1 MPEESLGFIINY
13 HYIYMKII
21 NSNGWA
27 PRTIKWVVPI
37 PITNKW
43 VVPIPITN
51 PLIAYR
57 DDLYYNFHTY
67 NARGVAR
74 FYYNLLLT
82 YYYFY
87 EDN

>member
-1 MPEESLGFIINY
+1 MKMINL
-13 HYIYMKII
+13 
-21 NSNGWA
+21 SGWA
-27 PRTIKWVVPI
+27 PRKYKQNVVRKYEW
-37 PITNKW
+37 N

-57 DDLYYNFHTY
+57 NGLYYNFHTY

>member
-1 MPEESLGFIINY
+1 MKMINP
-13 HYIYMKII
+13 
-21 NSNGWA
+21 SGWA
-27 PRTIKWVVPI
+27 PRNSQYEW
-37 PITNKW
+37 
-43 VVPIPITN
+43 PITN

-57 DDLYYNFHTY
+57 NSLYYNFHTY

>member
-37 PITNKW
+37 PITN
-43 VVPIPITN
+43 

-57 DDLYYNFHTY
+57 NGLYYNFHTY
-67 NARGVAR
+67 NAGGVAR

>member
-1 MPEESLGFIINY
+1 MPEGSLGFIINY

-27 PRTIKWVVPI
+27 PCSSKPVSYKWNAPV
-37 PITNKW
+37 
-43 VVPIPITN
+43 PITN